1 MRIPQI
7 LRKLLDYS
15 PHFESKRRS
24 GNIIYTVAGPD
35 LQIRWGRGSGGGHPD
50 PEIRWGRG
58 GGHPDP
64 EISGGRGRGRSENFF
79 SALRTSVWSKNMGGG
94 GGCPGP

>member
-24 GNIIYTVAGPD
+24 GNIIYTVAGPSD
-35 LQIRWGRGSGGGHPD
+35 KVGGRRS
-50 PEIRWGRG
+50 
-58 GGHPDP
+58 GHPDP
-64 EISGGRGRGRSENFF
+64 EISGGGERGRSQNFF
-79 SALRTSVWSKNMGGG
+79 SALWTSVWSKNMGGG
-94 GGCPGP
+94 GGAPGPSLGSATV

>member
-35 LQIRWGRGSGGGHPD
+35 LQIRWGEGGGAV
-50 PEIRWGRG
+50 IRT
-58 GGHPDP
+58 
-64 EISGGRGRGRSENFF
+64 
-79 SALRTSVWSKNMGGG
+79 LR
-94 GGCPGP
+94 

>member
-7 LRKLLDYS
+7 LCKLLDYS
-15 PHFESKRRS
+15 PHFESKRGS

-35 LQIRWGRGSGGGHPD
+35 LQIRWGEG
-50 PEIRWGRG
+50 G

-64 EISGGRGRGRSENFF
+64 EISGG
-79 SALRTSVWSKNMGGG
+79 GGG
-94 GGCPGP
+94 AGAV

>member
-7 LRKLLDYS
+7 LCKLLDYS
-15 PHFESKRRS
+15 PHFESKRGS

-35 LQIRWGRGSGGGHPD
+35 LQIRWGEG
-50 PEIRWGRG
+50 G

-64 EISGGRGRGRSENFF
+64 EISGG
-79 SALRTSVWSKNMGGG
+79 GGG
-94 GGCPGP
+94 AGAVSEFFFGPSDLSLV

>member
-7 LRKLLDYS
+7 LHKLLDYS

-35 LQIRWGRGSGGGHPD
+35 LQIRWGDGGGG
-50 PEIRWGRG
+50 GRS
-58 GGHPDP
+58 DP
-64 EISGGRGRGRSENFF
+64 EISGGAGAVSEFF
-79 SALRTSVWSKNMGGG
+79 F
-94 GGCPGP
+94 GPSDLSLV

>member
-7 LRKLLDYS
+7 LHKLLDYS

-35 LQIRWGRGSGGGHPD
+35 LQIRWGD
-50 PEIRWGRG
+50 RG
-58 GGHPDP
+58 GGGGRSDP
-64 EISGGRGRGRSENFF
+64 EISGGAGAVSEFF
-79 SALRTSVWSKNMGGG
+79 F
-94 GGCPGP
+94 GPSDLSLV

>member
-24 GNIIYTVAGPD
+24 GNILYTVAGPD
-35 LQIRWGRGSGGGHPD
+35 LQIRWG
-50 PEIRWGRG
+50 
-58 GGHPDP
+58 
-64 EISGGRGRGRSENFF
+64 
-79 SALRTSVWSKNMGGG
+79 GGG
-94 GGCPGP
+94 GRSSGPWDKLGEGAGALWEFFFGPSDLSLV